1 MYYIAI
7 AKGNF
12 GKDMLFWDKKAQAFI
27 NKLPDLKKDGYKKF
41 SATSN
46 KKVKARHVWGMLVD
60 EHVENGGKRDEIG
73 LYVLGESYVE
83 DIKNGK
89 RVLI

>member
-7 AKGNF
+7 ANGNF
-12 GKDMLFWDKKAQAFI
+12 GKDMMFWDKKAQAFI
-27 NKLPDLKKDGYKKF
+27 NKLPDLKKDGYKNF

-46 KKVKARHVWGMLVD
+46 KRVKARQVWEMLVD
-60 EHVENGGKRDEIG
+60 EHVENGGEIDEIG
-73 LYVLGESYVE
+73 LYVLGESHVE

-89 RVLI
+89 